1 MDYKDAVIRED
12 AIEYLIRNYSG
23 FLDDIPTGPSRN
35 VSDRI
40 FKNWRWV
47 RCLDGE
53 IVFANCIQEGINAS
67 DFYARKEN
75 TRVEVWLPTSQS

>member
-1 MDYKDAVIRED
+1 MDYKDAILRED
-12 AIEYLIRNYSG
+12 AMEYLIRYYSD

-40 FKNWRWV
+40 FKDWRWV

-53 IVFANCIQEGINAS
+53 IVFANCIQECITAS
-67 DFYARKEN
+67 DFNARNE
-75 TRVEVWLPTSQS
+75 TQRISV

>member
-12 AIEYLIRNYSG
+12 AMEYLIRNYSE
-23 FLDDIPTGPSRN
+23 FLEEIPSGSSRN

-40 FKNWRWV
+40 FKDWRWV

-53 IVFANCIQEGINAS
+53 IVFANCIQEGIRAN
-67 DFYARKEN
+67 DFNARKDTMGIRE
-75 TRVEVWLPTSQS
+75 